1 MKTLL
6 IGGDITTAAE
16 LLREGGLVAVP
27 TETVYGLAG
36 NGLDASVIERIYE
49 VKGRPAVKPIS
60 LMVANSDAIAD
71 LCETVPQAARDLAER
86 FWPGPL
92 TLVLKAKA
100 RIPEILRAGGETVGL
115 RCPRQQQTLQLLQ
128 ELSFPLAV
136 PSANPS
142 GLPSPKTAGEV
153 LQYFDGAIEGVI
165 DGGPCELG
173 LESTVLD
180 LSRTPYRILRQGS
193 LPAEEI
199 ADALV
204 KAMQIVGITG
214 GSGSGK
220 TTVLQEMEKRGA
232 LIIDADAVYHEML
245 ETDAFLLSDLR
256 EAFPSAVK
264 ETGVDRTV
272 LGGIVFRDPEAL
284 KRLNNVTHSHISREI
299 RNRLR
304 AWAMQ
309 GGTLAAID
317 AIALHSSGASSLCDW
332 TLAVTAPGE
341 TRIRRIMER
350 DGITREAAMRR
361 ISAQLPNEAFEQ
373 LCDATL
379 SNDGDLAAL
388 QRQLNDILE
397 EFWNHGRK
405 HERKPVL

>member
-1 MKTLL
+1 
-6 IGGDITTAAE
+6 
-16 LLREGGLVAVP
+16 
-27 TETVYGLAG
+27 
-36 NGLDASVIERIYE
+36 
-49 VKGRPAVKPIS
+49 
-60 LMVANSDAIAD
+60 
-71 LCETVPQAARDLAER
+71 
-86 FWPGPL
+86 
-92 TLVLKAKA
+92 
-100 RIPEILRAGGETVGL
+100 
-115 RCPRQQQTLQLLQ
+115 
-128 ELSFPLAV
+128 
-136 PSANPS
+136 
-142 GLPSPKTAGEV
+142 
-153 LQYFDGAIEGVI
+153 
-165 DGGPCELG
+165 
-173 LESTVLD
+173 
-180 LSRTPYRILRQGS
+180 
-193 LPAEEI
+193 
-199 ADALV
+199 
-204 KAMQIVGITG
+204 MQIVGITG

-245 ETDAFLLSDLR
+245 ETDASLLSDLR

-264 ETGVDRTV
+264 ETCVDRTV

-284 KRLNNVTHSHISREI
+284 QRLNNVTHSHISREI

-350 DGITREAAMRR
+350 DGITREAAVRR

-388 QRQLNDILE
+388 QGQLNDILE